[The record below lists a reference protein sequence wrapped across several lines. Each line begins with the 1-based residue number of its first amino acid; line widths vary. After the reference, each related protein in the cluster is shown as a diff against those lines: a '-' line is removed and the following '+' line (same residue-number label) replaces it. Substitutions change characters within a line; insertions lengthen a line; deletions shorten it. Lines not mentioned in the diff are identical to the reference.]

1 MQAPGE
7 EIKLVVH
14 DEPRSGPSAPP
25 MEAGVGPAPLPGHPG
40 GPTPIGWAPLP
51 EQNQV
56 PPNSPAGLEYLV
68 LVDQLLVHQQ
78 MEAFEVM
85 TGWETENKYEIKNS
99 MGQKIYMAQEDSGCC
114 GRCCCGNTRAWDINI
129 LDNFQKPVMR
139 LSRGLRCSHC
149 CFPCCLQEVEVQA
162 PIGTTIGY
170 VSQDW
175 SLCRS
180 YFTIHDA
187 ERKPVLKIKGP
198 CYLRCKC
205 FGEIPFDVMTLNAQ
219 KVGRVT
225 KQWSGLMKEVISDAD
240 NFGITFPMDLDVKV
254 KASLLAACL
263 LIDFMFFEERQ
274 SAAKKKQK
282 KLKKAAKMA
291 L

>member
-7 EIKLVVH
+7 SIKLEVRG
-14 DEPRSGPSAPP
+14 DSQPSAPP
-25 MEAGVGPAPLPGHPG
+25 MEGVEPSPFPGHPG

-51 EQNQV
+51 AQNQI
-56 PPNSPAGLEYLV
+56 PPNSPPGLEYLV
-68 LVDQLLVHQQ
+68 LVDQLLVHQK
-78 MEAFEVM
+78 MEAMEM
-85 TGWETENKYEIKNS
+85 ITGWETENKYEIKNS
-99 MGQKIYMAQEDSGCC
+99 MGQKIYFAEEDSGCC
-114 GRCCCGNTRAWDINI
+114 GRCCCGNARAWDVNI

-139 LSRGLRCSHC
+139 LSRGLKCSHC

-162 PIGTTIGY
+162 PVGTTIGY
-170 VSQDW
+170 VTQDW
-175 SLCRS
+175 SICRS

-187 ERKPVLKIKGP
+187 EKKPVLKIKGP
-198 CYLRCKC
+198 CYWRCKC
-205 FGEIPFDVMTLNAQ
+205 FGDIPFEVLTLDGQ

-225 KQWSGLMKEVISDAD
+225 KQWTGLVKEALSDAD

-274 SAAKKKQK
+274 SEVKKKQK
-282 KLKKAAKMA
+282 NLKKAAKLAM
-291 L
+291 

>member
-1 MQAPGE
+1 M
-7 EIKLVVH
+7 
-14 DEPRSGPSAPP
+14 
-25 MEAGVGPAPLPGHPG
+25 
-40 GPTPIGWAPLP
+40 
-51 EQNQV
+51 
-56 PPNSPAGLEYLV
+56 V
-68 LVDQLLVHQQ
+68 LVDQLLVHQK
-78 MEAFEVM
+78 MEAMEIM
-85 TGWETENKYEIKNS
+85 TGWETQNKYEIKNS
-99 MGQKIYMAQEDSGCC
+99 MGQKVYFAEEDSGCC
-114 GRCCCGNTRAWDINI
+114 GRCCCGNARAWDINI
-129 LDNFQKPVMR
+129 LDNFQKPVLR
-139 LSRGLRCSHC
+139 LSRGLKCSHC

-187 ERKPVLKIKGP
+187 DRKAVLKIKGP
-198 CYLRCKC
+198 CYMRCKC
-205 FGEIPFDVMTLNAQ
+205 FGDIPFEVLTLNGQ

-225 KQWSGLMKEVISDAD
+225 KQWSGVMQESLSDAD

-274 SAAKKKQK
+274 SAVKKKQK
-282 KLKKAAKMA
+282 NLKKAAKLAM
-291 L
+291 

>member
-1 MQAPGE
+1 MEAPGE
-7 EIKLVVH
+7 KIKLEVM
-14 DEPRSGPSAPP
+14 DGAGPSAPP
-25 MEAGVGPAPLPGHPG
+25 MEGVAPAPLPGHPG

-51 EQNQV
+51 AQNQI
-56 PPNSPAGLEYLV
+56 PPNSPPGLEYLV
-68 LVDQLLVHQQ
+68 LVDQLLVHQK
-78 MEAFEVM
+78 MEAMEMM

-99 MGQKIYMAQEDSGCC
+99 MGQKVYFAEEDSGCC
-114 GRCCCGNTRAWDINI
+114 GRCCCGNARAWDVNI

-139 LSRGLRCSHC
+139 LSRGLKCSHC

-162 PIGTTIGY
+162 PVGTTIGY
-170 VSQDW
+170 VTQDW

-187 ERKPVLKIKGP
+187 ERNPVLKVKGP

-205 FGEIPFDVMTLNAQ
+205 FGDIPFEVLTLNGE
-219 KVGRVT
+219 KVGKVT
-225 KQWSGLMKEVISDAD
+225 KQWSGVVQEAMSDAD

-274 SAAKKKQK
+274 SAVKKKQK
-282 KLKKAAKMA
+282 NLKKAAKLAM
-291 L
+291 